1 MLMFVCLRP
10 GRFLLSALIAA
21 AAAATAAAFF
31 AAAGSF
37 EALQAGAEE
46 GVRLPIIMYHSV
58 FEKQQGKYVVSPQ
71 TVESDMQYLK
81 ANGYTAVTVSDLLGY
96 VDEGRALPEKPVM
109 LTFDDGDYNNYTY
122 VYPLAKKYGEKVVIS
137 PVGRYTDLF
146 TDGAD
151 AYDADHP
158 AYSYLTWGEISE
170 MIDSGYVEI
179 QNHSYDLHD
188 STGRLGAGKR
198 PGESTE
204 AYQALLEKDLR
215 KMQDEMKEHTGYEP
229 TAFVYP
235 FGIVSKESVPVVKKL
250 GFRASMNCENRIN
263 VITRDPE
270 CLYGLGR
277 FLRPAGIA
285 SGGYF
290 RRIGVT

>member
-1 MLMFVCLRP
+1 MLMFVCFRP
-10 GRFLLSALIAA
+10 GRFLLSALVAVAA
-21 AAAATAAAFF
+21 AAAAAVCF
-31 AAAGSF
+31 AAVGSF
-37 EALQAGAEE
+37 EALQAGAED

-58 FEKQQGKYVVSPQ
+58 FEKRLGKYVVSPAA
-71 TVESDMQYLK
+71 VEGDIRYLK
-81 ANGYTAVTVSDLLGY
+81 ANGYSTITVRDLLAY
-96 VDEGRALPEKPVM
+96 VDEGKALPEKPVM

-122 VYPLAKKYGEKVVIS
+122 VYPLAKKYGERVVIS

-146 TDGAD
+146 TNGKNAAD
-151 AYDADHP
+151 AGHP

-179 QNHSYDLHD
+179 QNHSYDLHGD
-188 STGRLGAGKR
+188 SGRLGASR
-198 PGESTE
+198 RAGESAA
-204 AYQALLEKDLR
+204 AYTALLERDLR
-215 KMQDEMKEHTGYEP
+215 KMQQEMKEHTGYEP

-235 FGIVSKESVPVVKKL
+235 YGAVSKESIPVVKKI
-250 GFRASMNCENRIN
+250 GFRASMTCQSRIN

-277 FLRPAGIA
+277 FLRPSGPA
-285 SGGYF
+285 SGEYF